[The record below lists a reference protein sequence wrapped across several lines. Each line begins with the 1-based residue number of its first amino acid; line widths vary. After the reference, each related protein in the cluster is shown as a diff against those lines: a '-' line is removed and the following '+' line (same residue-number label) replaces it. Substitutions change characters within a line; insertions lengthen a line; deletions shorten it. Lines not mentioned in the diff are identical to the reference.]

1 MAIQTMEKN
10 SVLKYFEI
18 LKDKIFKIMLLNAI
32 FFTVLSLL
40 LVAVMGISYAVNS
53 IFGNVSDVGI

>member
-1 MAIQTMEKN
+1 MAVNTLEKN

-18 LKDKIFKIMLLNAI
+18 LKDKFFKILLLNAI

-40 LVAVMGISYAVNS
+40 IVAI
-53 IFGNVSDVGI
+53 I